1 MMYTLSILVAG
12 ACLILAATRLV
23 GWIFRKIHQ
32 PRIIG
37 EMVAGVL
44 LGPSFLGWLAPDFL
58 ATLFPERNLDH
69 FKALSQLGLILY
81 MFMIGLKLDTKSL
94 SERKHAAV
102 FISHSSI
109 ICPFILGLLLALY
122 LGPELSGGGVTPTT
136 FGLFMATAM
145 SITAFP
151 VLARILCERGL
162 LGTKIGAIAIACA
175 AVDDVTAWFLLT
187 TVTVYTQT
195 SNAPSWP
202 WPTLLGL
209 SLYFGL
215 MWFVVRPVLPRLL
228 YRRGERGGLA
238 RGVLVVMLLLP
249 LSAGA
254 TDWLGVH
261 ALFGAFFAGFIM
273 PRHESLKRALS
284 EKVEPAVVS
293 LLLPIFFGLS
303 GLRTS
308 ISLVSGAEMWFYFV
322 LIMLVAVSGKL
333 GGSMLTA
340 RLTGM
345 SWREAGAIGVLMN
358 TRGLM
363 ELIVLNIGLELGLI
377 STTVFSMMVLMAVIT
392 TLMASP
398 LLALIYPARLFE
410 EEAAGARR
418 VRRAGP
424 LAAPT
429 SPAEV

>member
-1 MMYTLSILVAG
+1 MIYNLSILLAG
-12 ACLILAATRLV
+12 ACLILAAARLV
-23 GWIFRKIHQ
+23 GWLFQKMHQ

-58 ATLFPERNLDH
+58 GALFPKENVDH
-69 FKALSQLGLILY
+69 IKALSQLGLVLY
-81 MFMIGLKLDTKSL
+81 MFMIGLKLDTESL
-94 SERKHAAV
+94 SKRKHAAV

-122 LGPELSGGGVTPTT
+122 LGPALSGGGVSPTT

-151 VLARILCERGL
+151 VLARILCERGM

-187 TVTVYTQT
+187 TVIVYTQT
-195 SNAPSWP
+195 SNSASWP
-202 WPTLLGL
+202 WPMLLGL
-209 SLYFGL
+209 LLYFGL
-215 MWFVVRPVLPRLL
+215 MWFVVRPALPRLL
-228 YRRGERGGLA
+228 GQRGERGGLA
-238 RGVLVVMLLLP
+238 RGIMVVLLLLP
-249 LSAGA
+249 ISAGA

-273 PRHESLKRALS
+273 PRHERLTRALS
-284 EKVEPAVVS
+284 EKVEPAVVA
-293 LLLPIFFGLS
+293 LLLPLFFGLS

-308 ISLVSGAEMWFYFV
+308 ISLVSGSEMWVYCG
-322 LIMLVAVSGKL
+322 LILLVAVSGKL

-363 ELIVLNIGLELGLI
+363 ELVVLNIGLELGLI

-410 EEAAGARR
+410 EEAASAWH

>member
-1 MMYTLSILVAG
+1 MIYTLSIFIAG

-23 GWIFRKIHQ
+23 GCLFQKINQ

-44 LGPSFLGWLAPDFL
+44 LGPSFLGWLAPDFI
-58 ATLFPERNLDH
+58 ATLFPQRNLDS
-69 FKALSQLGLILY
+69 FKALSQIGLVLY
-81 MFMIGLKLDTKSL
+81 MFIIGLKLDTKSL

-102 FISHSSI
+102 FTSHSSI
-109 ICPFILGLLLALY
+109 ICPFIFGLLLALY
-122 LGPELSGGGVTPTT
+122 LGPELSNGGIPPTT

-151 VLARILCERGL
+151 VLARILSERGL
-162 LGTKIGAIAIACA
+162 LDTKIGAIAIACA

-209 SLYFGL
+209 SLYFGV
-215 MWFVVRPVLPRLL
+215 MWFAVRPVLRQLL
-228 YRRGERGGLA
+228 NRRSEQGGLA
-238 RGVLVVMLLLP
+238 RGILVVMLLLP
-249 LSAGA
+249 VSAGA
-254 TDWLGVH
+254 TEWLGVH
-261 ALFGAFFAGFIM
+261 ALFGAFFAGLIM
-273 PRHESLKRALS
+273 PRHERLTRALS

-308 ISLVSGAEMWFYFV
+308 ISLVSGAEMWLYCG
-322 LIMLVAVSGKL
+322 LILLVAVSGKL
-333 GGSMLTA
+333 GGSMLSA

-363 ELIVLNIGLELGLI
+363 ELVVLNIGLELGLI

-392 TLMASP
+392 TLMTSP

-410 EEAAGARR
+410 HEAAGDQR
-418 VRRAGP
+418 VRRVDP

-429 SPAEV
+429 YPAEV

>member
-1 MMYTLSILVAG
+1 MMYTLSMLVAG
-12 ACLILAATRLV
+12 ACLILAVTRFV
-23 GWIFRKIHQ
+23 GWLFQKIKQ

-44 LGPSFLGWLAPDFL
+44 LGPSLLGWLAPDFI
-58 ATLFPERNLDH
+58 ATLFPERNVDYL
-69 FKALSQLGLILY
+69 KSLSQLGLVLY

-109 ICPFILGLLLALY
+109 ICPFILGLLLVLY
-122 LGPELSGGGVTPTT
+122 LGPELSSGGVSHTT

-162 LGTKIGAIAIACA
+162 LNTKIGAIAIACA

-195 SNAPSWP
+195 SNAASWP

-215 MWFVVRPVLPRLL
+215 MWFAVRPLLPRLIN
-228 YRRGERGGLA
+228 RRGEQGVLA
-238 RGVLVVMLLLP
+238 RSIMVVMLLLP
-249 LSAGA
+249 FSAGA

-273 PRHESLKRALS
+273 PRHESLTRALS
-284 EKVEPAVVS
+284 EKVEPLVVA

-308 ISLVSGAEMWFYFV
+308 ISLVSGAEMWVYCG
-322 LIMLVAVSGKL
+322 LILLVAVAGKL

-363 ELIVLNIGLELGLI
+363 ELVVLNIGLELGLI
-377 STTVFSMMVLMAVIT
+377 SSTVFSMMVLMAVIT
-392 TLMASP
+392 TLMTSP
-398 LLALIYPARLFE
+398 LLALIYPTRLIE
-410 EEAAGARR
+410 EEAAGAHR

-424 LAAPT
+424 LAAPA

>member
-1 MMYTLSILVAG
+1 MIYTLSIFVAG
-12 ACLILAATRLV
+12 ACLILAAARLA
-23 GWIFRKIHQ
+23 GWLFQRFNQ

-44 LGPSFLGWLAPDFL
+44 LGPSFLGWLAPEFIAAVFPPRNVDF
-58 ATLFPERNLDH
+58 
-69 FKALSQLGLILY
+69 FKGLSQLGLVLY

-102 FISHSSI
+102 LTSHSSI

-122 LGPELSGGGVTPTT
+122 LGPELSKGDVPPVT

-151 VLARILCERGL
+151 VLARILSERGML
-162 LGTKIGAIAIACA
+162 STKIGTIAIACA

-195 SNAPSWP
+195 SNAHSWP

-215 MWFVVRPVLPRLL
+215 MWFAVRPGLHRLL
-228 YRRGERGGLA
+228 DRQSAQRGLVRGLLA
-238 RGVLVVMLLLP
+238 VVLLLP
-249 LSAGA
+249 LSAVA
-254 TDWLGVH
+254 TEWLGVH
-261 ALFGAFFAGFIM
+261 ALFGAFFAGLIM
-273 PRHESLKRALS
+273 PRHEGLTRALS

-293 LLLPIFFGLS
+293 LLLPIFFVLS

-308 ISLVSGAEMWFYFV
+308 VSLVSGAEMWFYCG
-322 LIMLVAVSGKL
+322 LILLVAVTGKL
-333 GGSMLTA
+333 GGSMLSA

-363 ELIVLNIGLELGLI
+363 ELVVLNIGLELGLI
-377 STTVFSMMVLMAVIT
+377 SNAVFSMMVIMAVIT
-392 TLMASP
+392 TLMTSP
-398 LLALIYPARLFE
+398 LLALIYPKRFYE
-410 EEAAGARR
+410 EEADGALR
-418 VRRAGP
+418 VRRVDR
-424 LAAPT
+424 LHAPT